1 MSNQLL
7 QTPIEYLKS
16 VGPQRGELLRK
27 ELGIHRYEDLINFY
41 PNRYIDRTRY
51 YKINEL
57 QNNPAE
63 VQIIGKIIHVKT
75 VEFGKAKKRLVATF
89 VDETGEMEL
98 VWFQGH
104 KWIRESLK
112 INVPYVIFGKVTS
125 FNGQYNMAHPE
136 MELLSEHEQ
145 SLRSALQPVYPST
158 ETLTNRGISNR
169 VVNKMM
175 QQLFLETQAK
185 FTETLPQYLLDE
197 LKLIPKNAALFNI
210 HFPKSPELL
219 AKAQF
224 RLKFEEL
231 FFIQLQLISKNL
243 VRKHKIKGHPFTVIG
258 ENFNNFYKNHLPFEL
273 TNAQKKVLK
282 EIRNDLG
289 SNAQMN
295 RLLQGDVGSG
305 KTIVA
310 LMAMLIALD
319 NGFQSCLMAPT
330 EILANQHFN
339 GLTELLNPETSG
351 LNINIKILTGSTKT
365 SERKIIH
372 EELENGSLHIL
383 IGTHALLEDK
393 VQFHNL
399 GLAIIDEQHRFGVEQ
414 RSKLWKKGSNLPQSF
429 QRKEVE
435 AIKQKYQTARPSTY
449 ALLKELKNQNKKKS
463 TQAEAILWECLRNK
477 NLNYKFRRQHII
489 DMFIADFICL
499 EKKLIIEVDGGYH
512 DTAEQKEADELRTEI
527 LNEIGFKVIRFTNEE
542 VIGNIENVIK
552 KISATLESLSFGE
565 VGEATIPPHILV
577 MTATPIPR
585 TLAMSLYGDLDVSVI
600 DELPPGRKP
609 IQTVHRYDSN
619 RLKVWK
625 FIKDEIAKGRQIYI
639 VYPLIQE
646 SETMDYKDLM
656 DGYESIS
663 RDFPLPNYS
672 ISIVHGKMK
681 PAEKDSE
688 MKRFAEGKT
697 NIMVATTVIEVGVNV
712 PNASVM
718 IIESAERF
726 GLSQLHQ
733 LRGRVGRGAEQSYC
747 ILMTSHK
754 LSNESKIRLET
765 MCKTNDGF
773 EIAEVDLKLRGPGDI
788 MGKQQS
794 GVLNLQIADLVKD
807 KDILILARNKAIE
820 LLKKDASMTL
830 PEHQTLKQIFIEM
843 TKKKNIWNYI
853 S

>member
-1 MSNQLL
+1 MSNNLL
-7 QTPIEYLKS
+7 QTPIEYLKG

-27 ELGIHRYEDLINFY
+27 EVGIHKYEDLLNFY

-57 QNNPAE
+57 NNNVAE
-63 VQIIGKIIHVKT
+63 VQIIGKIINIKT
-75 VEFGKAKKRLVATF
+75 VEFGKAKKRLVAVF
-89 VDETGEMEL
+89 VDETGQIEL
-98 VWFQGH
+98 TWFQGH
-104 KWIRESLK
+104 KWIRDTLK
-112 INVPYVIFGKVTS
+112 LNTPYVIFGKVTN

-136 MELLSEHEQ
+136 MELLNEHEQ
-145 SLRSALQPVYPST
+145 SLRSAMQPVYPST

-175 QQLFLETQAK
+175 QQVFLETQAK
-185 FTETLPQYLLDE
+185 FAETLPQYLIEE

-231 FFIQLQLISKNL
+231 FFIQLQLITKNL
-243 VRKHKIKGHPFTVIG
+243 VRKHKIKGHPFTIVG
-258 ENFNNFYKNHLPFEL
+258 DNFNNFYQNHLPFEL

-282 EIRNDLG
+282 EIRNDMG
-289 SNAQMN
+289 TNAQMN

-330 EILANQHFN
+330 EILANQHYN
-339 GLTELLNPETSG
+339 GLTELAKD

-365 SERKIIH
+365 AERKIIH
-372 EELENGSLHIL
+372 EALENGSLHII

-393 VQFHNL
+393 VKFNNL

-414 RSKLWKKGSNLPQSF
+414 RSKLW
-429 QRKEVE
+429 
-435 AIKQKYQTARPSTY
+435 QK
-449 ALLKELKNQNKKKS
+449 
-463 TQAEAILWECLRNK
+463 
-477 NLNYKFRRQHII
+477 
-489 DMFIADFICL
+489 
-499 EKKLIIEVDGGYH
+499 
-512 DTAEQKEADELRTEI
+512 
-527 LNEIGFKVIRFTNEE
+527 NE
-542 VIGNIENVIK
+542 
-552 KISATLESLSFGE
+552 
-565 VGEATIPPHILV
+565 IPPHVLV

-585 TLAMSLYGDLDVSVI
+585 TLAMSLYGDLDISVI

-639 VYPLIQE
+639 VYPLIKE

-663 RDFPLPNYS
+663 S
-672 ISIVHGKMK
+672 VHGKMK
-681 PAEKDSE
+681 PADKDAE
-688 MKRFAEGKT
+688 MKRFSEGKT
-697 NIMVATTVIEVGVNV
+697 NIMVATTVIEVGVNI

-747 ILMTSHK
+747 ILMTSFK
-754 LSNESKIRLET
+754 LSSDSKIRLET
-765 MCKTNDGF
+765 MVKTNDGF

-807 KDILILARNKAIE
+807 KDILLLARHEAMK
-820 LLKKDASMTL
+820 LLKKDTSMTL
-830 PEHQTLKQIFIEM
+830 PEHQTLRAVFIEL